1 MPRLSL
7 RTATLA
13 ALAVGALGLAACS
26 SSPSASSS
34 STTTTGAFGST
45 STTAAPATTAAP
57 SGTTAP
63 GQIAPVQNPS
73 PVGTF
78 GTKPVITAPS
88 GTPPTQLESTDL
100 ITGTGTPV
108 AASNTVTVQYVG
120 VAWST
125 GKQFDASWNDGSGQ
139 PVSFPL
145 SGVIPGWTQGMV
157 GMKVGGRRELV
168 IPPNLAYGAN
178 PPQGSNIGVNDTLI
192 FIIDLVKIG

>member
-1 MPRLSL
+1 MSRLRL

-13 ALAVGALGLAACS
+13 ALAAGSLGLAACA

-34 STTTTGAFGST
+34 SSTTTTAGS
-45 STTAAPATTAAP
+45 ATTSPPTTAP
-57 SGTTAP
+57 SGTSAP
-63 GQIAPVQNPS
+63 SQIAAVQNPS

-78 GTKPVITAPS
+78 GTKPVVSPPT
-88 GTPPTQLESTDL
+88 GTPPGQLESSDL

-108 AASNTVTVQYVG
+108 TASDTVTVQYVG
-120 VAWST
+120 VAWSN
-125 GKQFDASWNDGSGQ
+125 GKQFDASWDDGSGQ

-168 IPPNLAYGAN
+168 IPPNLGYGAN
-178 PPQGSNIGVNDTLI
+178 PPQGSGIGVNDTLI

>member
-34 STTTTGAFGST
+34 STTTTTAGS
-45 STTAAPATTAAP
+45 ATTATTGAP
-57 SGTTAP
+57 SGAP
-63 GQIAPVQNPS
+63 ASGQIAPVQNPS

-78 GTKPVITAPS
+78 GTKPVVSPPT
-88 GTPPTQLESTDL
+88 GTPPSQLESTDL

-108 AASNTVTVQYVG
+108 TASNTVTVQYVG
-120 VAWST
+120 VAWSN

-168 IPPNLAYGAN
+168 IPPNLGYGAS
-178 PPQGSNIGVNDTLI
+178 PPQGSGIAVNDTLI
-192 FIIDLVKIG
+192 FIIDLVKIA

>member
-34 STTTTGAFGST
+34 STTTTTAGS
-45 STTAAPATTAAP
+45 ATTATTGAP
-57 SGTTAP
+57 SGAP
-63 GQIAPVQNPS
+63 ASGQIAPVQNPS

-78 GTKPVITAPS
+78 GTKPVVSPPT
-88 GTPPTQLESTDL
+88 GTPPSQLESTDL

-108 AASNTVTVQYVG
+108 TASNTVTVQYVG
-120 VAWST
+120 VAWSN

-168 IPPNLAYGAN
+168 IPPNLGYGAS
-178 PPQGSNIGVNDTLI
+178 PPQGSGIAVNDTLI

>member
-7 RTATLA
+7 RTASLA
-13 ALAVGALGLAACS
+13 ALAAGALGLAACS

-34 STTTTGAFGST
+34 STT
-45 STTAAPATTAAP
+45 STTAGSATTATTAAP
-57 SGTTAP
+57 TGTSAP
-63 GQIAPVQNPS
+63 GQIAPVPNPS

-78 GTKPVITAPS
+78 GTKPVVSPPT
-88 GTPPTQLESTDL
+88 GTPPSQLESTDL
-100 ITGTGTPV
+100 ITGTGTAV
-108 AASNTVTVQYVG
+108 AASDTVTVQYVG
-120 VAWST
+120 VAWSN

-145 SGVIPGWTQGMV
+145 SGVIAGWTQGMV

-168 IPPNLAYGAN
+168 IPPNLGYGAN
-178 PPQGSNIGVNDTLI
+178 PPAGSGIAVNDTLI

>member
-13 ALAVGALGLAACS
+13 ALAAGALGLAACS

-34 STTTTGAFGST
+34 STT
-45 STTAAPATTAAP
+45 STTAGSATTATTAAP
-57 SGTTAP
+57 TGTSAP

-78 GTKPVITAPS
+78 GTKPVVSPPT
-88 GTPPTQLESTDL
+88 GTPPSQLESTDL
-100 ITGTGTPV
+100 ITGTGTAV
-108 AASNTVTVQYVG
+108 AASDTVTVQYVG
-120 VAWST
+120 VAWSN

-145 SGVIPGWTQGMV
+145 NGVIPGWTQGMV

-168 IPPNLAYGAN
+168 IPPNLGYGAS
-178 PPQGSNIGVNDTLI
+178 PPAGSGIAVNDTLI